1 MARDASEGGYEDAR
15 ARLRS
20 LAAWERELTRN
31 SEGPPLHGGSASA
44 GSASAVAVPYRV
56 GGFEDIPDGD
66 LDDAVRRIQ
75 RVAATLER
83 ESALRPAEEAV
94 LADRPEW
101 ACPIGLSL
109 FREPVLAADGKT
121 YERAKIQRWLQVNR
135 PSGPLRTWKSP
146 ATGVEVS
153 DRTLRAMPEL
163 TKEIDAAVL
172 AKSTEMRET
181 AERDA
186 RARDAVDGGGDARA
200 ENADDAAPNAAEA
213 GGRGGRGAEQAEPNE
228 EAPRA
233 KRPRTRAPARRQP

>member
-1 MARDASEGGYEDAR
+1 M
-15 ARLRS
+15 
-20 LAAWERELTRN
+20 
-31 SEGPPLHGGSASA
+31 
-44 GSASAVAVPYRV
+44 PYRV

-75 RVAATLER
+75 RVAATLES

-109 FREPVLAADGKT
+109 FREPVLAADGKM

-186 RARDAVDGGGDARA
+186 ARARVAGDGGRDARD
-200 ENADDAAPNAAEA
+200 ENADGAAANAAEA
-213 GGRGGRGAEQAEPNE
+213 GGRGGRAAEQAEPSE

>member
-1 MARDASEGGYEDAR
+1 VPRDASEGGYEDAR

-20 LAAWERELTRN
+20 LAAWERELTRPHR
-31 SEGPPLHGGSASA
+31 SSAPAGG
-44 GSASAVAVPYRV
+44 VAVPYRV
-56 GGFEDIPDGD
+56 GGLEDIPDGD
-66 LDDAVRRIQ
+66 LDDAVRRIR
-75 RVAATLER
+75 RVAATLEC

-109 FREPVLAADGKT
+109 FREPVSAADGKT

-186 RARDAVDGGGDARA
+186 RARDADGGRDARA
-200 ENADDAAPNAAEA
+200 AAADETNAADA
-213 GGRGGRGAEQAEPNE
+213 GGRGGRGAEQSEPSE